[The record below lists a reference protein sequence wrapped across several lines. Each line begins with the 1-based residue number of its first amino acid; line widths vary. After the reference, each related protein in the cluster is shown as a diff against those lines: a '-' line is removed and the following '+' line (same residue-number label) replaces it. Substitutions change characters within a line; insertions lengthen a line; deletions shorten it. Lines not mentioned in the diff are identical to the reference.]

1 MEKVSANLTTLEA
14 DPSVFGKIFPQ
25 VHTFKT
31 VDLTPSV
38 EDFRRMFVCVPKV
51 IHLDMYFVY
60 GGRDEVLPSK
70 VQKGMASLLPT
81 NLKSLT
87 GYFNILGNEFFNVL
101 SNTCLEIEKLQI
113 SMNVNRD
120 TLDTLQ
126 RRLTRLK
133 EVAICTGGNFSM
145 DDLCNFLQACQSLQ
159 TIKIEQ
165 NLPVYHNA
173 FRIGQQ
179 HMLRIA
185 SPSLKCLSIDEPDDD
200 TVIIA
205 LASQAPNLEKL
216 AVCIRSSINHNVFS
230 TSALKALGA
239 SCKLLNVLEISDFS
253 IKKDFDIQSVP
264 RNIPHL
270 KKLKINFLSR
280 KKLNLYEELLQ
291 QINPNLKLICDHIYS

>member
-1 MEKVSANLTTLEA
+1 MQIVN
-14 DPSVFGKIFPQ
+14 
-25 VHTFKT
+25 
-31 VDLTPSV
+31 
-38 EDFRRMFVCVPKV
+38 
-51 IHLDMYFVY
+51 
-60 GGRDEVLPSK
+60 
-70 VQKGMASLLPT
+70 AS
-81 NLKSLT
+81 
-87 GYFNILGNEFFNVL
+87 E
-101 SNTCLEIEKLQI
+101 C
-113 SMNVNRD
+113 RH
-120 TLDTLQ
+120 LQ

-133 EVAICTGGNFSM
+133 EVAIYTGGNFSM

-159 TIKIEQ
+159 TSKIEQ
-165 NLPVYHNA
+165 NHSVMYHNA

-239 SCKLLNVLEISDFS
+239 SCKLLNVLEISDS
-253 IKKDFDIQSVP
+253 NIKKDFDIQSVP

-270 KKLKINFLSR
+270 KKLKVDFLSR

-291 QINPNLKLICDHIYS
+291 QINPNLNLICDHIHS